1 MSKTQP
7 GAPKTRKDRTLSLQK
22 TDASKIPPDPFGR
35 TRRPL
40 AALTREE
47 RVELLDVA
55 ADALLHDQALA
66 ADARLLLGLALR
78 RWLDEG
84 GDLDRHLGV
93 RAPRGSHRTPAALR
107 RQLVVHPDDEPGRLA
122 SEVRRYRLASSG

>member
-1 MSKTQP
+1 M
-7 GAPKTRKDRTLSLQK
+7 
-22 TDASKIPPDPFGR
+22 IPPDPFGR

-40 AALTREE
+40 ATFTREE
-47 RVELLDVA
+47 RVAVLADA
-55 ADALLHDQALA
+55 TDALLADEALP

-107 RQLVVHPDDEPGRLA
+107 RRLVVHPDDEPGRSA
-122 SEVRRYRLASSG
+122 SEVRRYLLQSSG

>member
-1 MSKTQP
+1 M
-7 GAPKTRKDRTLSLQK
+7 
-22 TDASKIPPDPFGR
+22 IPADPFGR

-47 RVELLDVA
+47 RVALLAGAAEALLD
-55 ADALLHDQALA
+55 DLALA

-107 RQLVVHPDDEPGRLA
+107 RRLVVHPGDDPGRAA

>member
-1 MSKTQP
+1 M
-7 GAPKTRKDRTLSLQK
+7 
-22 TDASKIPPDPFGR
+22 IPADPFGR
-35 TRRPL
+35 AGRPL
-40 AALTREE
+40 ATLTREE
-47 RVELLDVA
+47 RVAVLA
-55 ADALLHDQALA
+55 AAAEALLADGALA

-107 RQLVVHPDDEPGRLA
+107 RHLVVHPGEEPAQSA
-122 SEVRRYRLASSG
+122 SEVRRYVLRSSG